1 MDIITLLFTAV
12 GLAMDAF
19 SVSVS
24 SGMILKNIRP
34 YHAFKVGLFFGVFQ
48 FLMPCIGYF
57 LGCGFSDVIESYAS
71 WIAFLIL
78 GFIGG
83 KMIWEAINPKEE
95 SVADPMNNKILTI
108 LAIATSIDALAVG
121 ITFAAMGMNL
131 FGGIGMATIPNS
143 AIIGVVAFV
152 FSCSGV
158 YIGNKC
164 GDVFG
169 NKAEI
174 AGGTVLIAIGIK
186 ILIQSFI

>member
-1 MDIITLLFTAV
+1 MDIITLLLTAI

-19 SVSVS
+19 SVSIS
-24 SGMILKNIRP
+24 SGMLIKKVRP
-34 YHAFKVGLFFGVFQ
+34 YHAIKIGMFFGVFQ

-57 LGCGFSDVIESYAS
+57 LGYGFSSVIESYAS

-83 KMIWEAINPKEE
+83 KMIWEAVNPKDE
-95 SVADPMNNKILTI
+95 VTADPMNNKILTI

-121 ITFAAMGMNL
+121 ITFAAMGMTL
-131 FGGIGMATIPNS
+131 VGGIGMATVTNS
-143 AIIGVVAFV
+143 AVIGIVAFV
-152 FSCSGV
+152 FSSVGV

-164 GDVFG
+164 GDIFG

-174 AGGTVLIAIGIK
+174 AGGVVLIAIGIK
-186 ILIQSFI
+186 ILVQSFI